1 LDLNNKLSNSS
12 IGQISEDLACKYLI
26 QQNYKIIERNWRFK
40 KAEIDII
47 AKHSNCL
54 IFIEVKSRSYT
65 AFGQPEEAIDAKKE
79 AMLIDAAQRFMESIN
94 YDWEIRFDII
104 SMILTKSMKIKKI
117 DHFKDAFF

>member
-1 LDLNNKLSNSS
+1 MDLNNKLSNSS